1 MLFLLIN
8 YSQIFGNIQCICKII
23 QFTIYETMGVAVI
36 FTYEPLWNTLKKKGI
51 SQYDLIKVHHVSTG
65 TLDSL
70 RKNKSVTMNTLHDL
84 CIAIDCQIQDVVQV
98 IKDNE

>member
-1 MLFLLIN
+1 
-8 YSQIFGNIQCICKII
+8 
-23 QFTIYETMGVAVI
+23 MGVVVI

>member
-1 MLFLLIN
+1 
-8 YSQIFGNIQCICKII
+8 
-23 QFTIYETMGVAVI
+23 MGVAVI

-98 IKDNE
+98 IKDNEYVHSPFSFLNYSSNLICSSISCIIT

>member
-1 MLFLLIN
+1 
-8 YSQIFGNIQCICKII
+8 
-23 QFTIYETMGVAVI
+23 MGVAVI

-98 IKDNE
+98 IKENEYVHNPFSFLNYSSNLICSSIICIII

>member
-1 MLFLLIN
+1 
-8 YSQIFGNIQCICKII
+8 
-23 QFTIYETMGVAVI
+23 MGVAVI

-98 IKDNE
+98 IKENEEYVHNPFSFLNYSSNLICGSIICIII